1 MNALTIVLAISSGA
15 AIGALARFG
24 LSALFNNLLPQ
35 IPMGTLASNLIA
47 AYIIGCAIGYAS
59 IVAELPTV
67 WRLFIITGLAGG
79 LSTFSTFTGELL
91 TLLRNG
97 QLLWSA
103 GMITVHVCGS
113 LIFMLLGIW
122 TVNLVRGSQ

>member
-1 MNALTIVLAISSGA
+1 MNALTIIIAISTGA
-15 AIGALARFG
+15 SLGALARFG
-24 LSALFNNLLPQ
+24 LSVLFNSLVPQ
-35 IPMGTLASNLIA
+35 IPMGTLAANLIA

-59 IVAELPTV
+59 LVAELPTA

-103 GMITVHVCGS
+103 GMLTLHVCGS

-122 TVNLVRGSQ
+122 TVTLVRGHQ